1 MVNAISVCNRVLATW
16 NWVSRLGK
24 SRRLLEKIV
33 CFSGCR
39 SEGDCFLF
47 GPCWASISGSRTS
60 PIDAF

>member
-1 MVNAISVCNRVLATW
+1 MVKAISVCNRVLATW
-16 NWVSRLGK
+16 NGVSRLGK

-47 GPCWASISGSRTS
+47 GACWAPISGSHIS

>member
-1 MVNAISVCNRVLATW
+1 MVKAISVCNRVLATW
-16 NWVSRLGK
+16 NGVSRLGK

-47 GPCWASISGSRTS
+47 GACWASIFGSHIFL
-60 PIDAF
+60 IDAF